1 METINIEKL
10 KRTDYQSQESYK
22 NLRTNIMLS
31 GKENRVI
38 MFTSCSPNEGKSTV
52 SFNLA
57 LSMAESGKKVLFLD
71 LDLRKSVLVGR
82 YKIRKAIKGVT
93 HYLAGQCDLSEV
105 IYHTNNTGLDMVLS
119 GPVPPNPAELLDS
132 DY

>member
-57 LSMAESGKKVLFLD
+57 LS
-71 LDLRKSVLVGR
+71 
-82 YKIRKAIKGVT
+82 
-93 HYLAGQCDLSEV
+93 LSL
-105 IYHTNNTGLDMVLS
+105 IHI
-119 GPVPPNPAELLDS
+119 
-132 DY
+132 